1 MEKVNEEHKPFFKL
15 GQLEQRFKSATRE
28 RDELL
33 KSLELAVLYLD
44 GNPLIK
50 AQVENTIYL
59 TKASIAANE

>member
-1 MEKVNEEHKPFFKL
+1 MEKIEEEYKPFFKL

-50 AQVENTIYL
+50 AQVENTIYIV
-59 TKASIAANE
+59 KVSIAANE

>member
-1 MEKVNEEHKPFFKL
+1 LEKVNEEHKPFFKL
-15 GQLEQRFKSATRE
+15 GQLEQRLKSATRE

-59 TKASIAANE
+59 VKASIAANE

>member
-59 TKASIAANE
+59 VKVSIAANE

>member
-1 MEKVNEEHKPFFKL
+1 LEKVKEEHKPFFKL
-15 GQLEQRFKSATRE
+15 GQLKQRFKSATRE

-59 TKASIAANE
+59 VKASIAANE